1 MSTTLSPSIK
11 KLVPWYAKLGAK
23 IVLSRIP
30 VKYSIKSRFG
40 IFRHGAMDESE
51 YAYGIFRKHYER
63 SGLSRIGSDGSG
75 WVMLEIGPG
84 DSLSSALVAR
94 ALGAQKS
101 YLVDVAPFASTDI
114 NVLKRMAKHLTG
126 LGLSLEGVEE
136 CGTIG
141 EILQLCNAEYLTSG
155 VESLKSIPDHSI
167 DLVFSNAVLEHVR
180 LREFAPLCREMRR
193 IQRPS
198 GVGSHTI
205 DFKDHLGN
213 SLNNLRF
220 SQSLWEAEWMVA
232 SGFYTNRIRPAEM
245 CGLFAKAGFQVDV
258 LKTVKWPKVPIKR
271 SRLAAPFSTLDDS
284 ELITHGLDVLLH

>member
-1 MSTTLSPSIK
+1 MSTSLILSIK

-30 VKYSIKSRFG
+30 VSYSVKSRYG
-40 IFRHGAMDESE
+40 IFRHGAMDTSE
-51 YAYGIFRKHYER
+51 YAYGVFKKHYER
-63 SGLSRIGSDGSG
+63 SGLSGMDRNGSG
-75 WVMLEIGPG
+75 WVMMELGPG

-114 NVLKRMAKHLTG
+114 TVLKRMAKHLTG

-155 VESLKSIPDHSI
+155 LESLKSIPDHSI
-167 DLVFSNAVLEHVR
+167 DLLFSNAVLEHVR
-180 LREFAPLCREMRR
+180 LHEFASICGEMRR

-205 DFKDHLGN
+205 DFADHLGD

-220 SQSLWEAEWMVA
+220 SQSLWEAEWMVS
-232 SGFYTNRIRPAEM
+232 SGFYTNRIRPAQM
-245 CGLFAKAGFQVDV
+245 CGLFEKAGFQVDV
-258 LKTVKWPKVPIKR
+258 LKSVKWPKVPIKR
-271 SRLAAPFSTLDDS
+271 SRLAAPFSTMDDS
-284 ELITHGLDVLLH
+284 ELITYGLDVLLR

>member
-1 MSTTLSPSIK
+1 
-11 KLVPWYAKLGAK
+11 
-23 IVLSRIP
+23 
-30 VKYSIKSRFG
+30 
-40 IFRHGAMDESE
+40 MD
-51 YAYGIFRKHYER
+51 RN
-63 SGLSRIGSDGSG
+63 GSG
-75 WVMLEIGPG
+75 WVMLELGPG

-114 NVLKRMAKHLTG
+114 TVLKRMAKHLTR
-126 LGLSLEGVEE
+126 LGLPLEGIEE

-155 VESLKSIPDHSI
+155 LESLKSIPDHSI
-167 DLVFSNAVLEHVR
+167 DLLFSNAVLEHVR
-180 LREFAPLCREMRR
+180 LHEFASLCGEMRR

-205 DFKDHLGN
+205 DFADHLGD

-220 SQSLWEAEWMVA
+220 SQSLWEAEWMVS
-232 SGFYTNRIRPAEM
+232 SGFYTNRIRPAQM

-284 ELITHGLDVLLH
+284 ELITYGLDVLLR